1 MARKSALYQSNGD
14 SMAKRGLTKKMAA
27 AIKRK
32 HGADCFKR
40 WGKKGGNPALMKGK

>member
-1 MARKSALYQSNGD
+1 MVVSLFGSGAK
-14 SMAKRGLTKKMAA
+14 MAKRGLTKKIAE

-40 WGKKGGNPALMKGK
+40 WGKKGGNPALKKKE